1 MSQPMP
7 PLQMQEHDASGARAA
22 GAPRPVRA
30 LVVVD
35 GTERTGRVMDF
46 AMTLARKGLSLEAIL
61 LGVVADPPDVRLR
74 GYGSFK
80 RKDIHAR
87 LKDIMGARAVAA
99 TARRF
104 EQAGI
109 VHQDRVEVGDPAETI
124 LRVAGEEN
132 CDLVLL
138 GDGPAGAFRR
148 WLPRLAGLSL
158 ATTATEVAR
167 RAAMPV
173 VIVP

>member
-1 MSQPMP
+1 MTSQRI
-7 PLQMQEHDASGARAA
+7 QEPDATRRPTSETQ
-22 GAPRPVRA
+22 RPVRA
-30 LVVVD
+30 LVVID
-35 GTERTGRVMDF
+35 GTERTGRIMEL

-61 LGVVADPPDVRLR
+61 LGVVAEPPDGRLR

-87 LKDIMGARAVAA
+87 LKDAMGARAVAA
-99 TARRF
+99 AARRF
-104 EQAGI
+104 DHAGI